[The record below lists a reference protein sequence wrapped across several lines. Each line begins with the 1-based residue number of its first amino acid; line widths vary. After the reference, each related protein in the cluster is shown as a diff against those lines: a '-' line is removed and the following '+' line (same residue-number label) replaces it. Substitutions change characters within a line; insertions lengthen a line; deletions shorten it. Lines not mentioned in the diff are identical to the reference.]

1 MNWHS
6 LAENVLN
13 GHELTHQECI
23 DFLQADSKETLSQ
36 IDAAYMIRHHYYGND
51 VKLNMLINTKSGL
64 CPENCRYCSQSSEST
79 APIEKYKMMTK
90 EEIVKGAQRAAKLGA
105 GTFCIVASGRGPSR
119 HELAIVKE
127 AAREIKET
135 LPLKLCGCLGI
146 LADNQAEE
154 LKEAGIDRYNHN
166 INTSAEFH
174 ENIVSS
180 HTFDDRVGTVEKVKQ
195 AGISPCSGIIIG
207 MGEST
212 ENIIS
217 MMHTLRSLN
226 ADSIPIN
233 FLHVIEGTA
242 FENKTPMTPMWCLRI
257 VALARFILPTKEI
270 RIAGGRELNLR
281 SLQPMALYAANSI
294 FLGDYLTTS
303 GQESEKDL
311 KMIEDLGF
319 TVEKDAFAR
328 SAEDLQKLHN

>member
-1 MNWHS
+1 MNWYS
-6 LAENVLN
+6 LAEDVLN
-13 GHELTHQECI
+13 GNKLTDQDCL
-23 DFLQADSKETLSQ
+23 DFLQADSKETLAQ
-36 IDAAYMIRHHYYGND
+36 LDAAYKIRHHYYGND

-64 CPENCRYCSQSSEST
+64 CPENCRYCSQSSESS
-79 APIEKYKMMTK
+79 APIEKYRMMTK
-90 EEIVKGAQRAAKLGA
+90 DEIVKGAMRAAELGA

-119 HELAIVKE
+119 HELATVKA

-166 INTSAEFH
+166 INTSEEFH
-174 ENIVSS
+174 DNIVST

-195 AGISPCSGIIIG
+195 AGISPCSGVIIG
-207 MGEST
+207 MGESSD
-212 ENIIS
+212 NIIS
-217 MMHTLRSLN
+217 MMRSLHELD
-226 ADSIPIN
+226 ADSVPIN
-233 FLHVIEGTA
+233 FLHAIEGTA

-257 VALARFILPTKEI
+257 VAFARFMLPTKEI

-281 SLQPMALYAANSI
+281 SLQPMAMYAANSI

-303 GQESEKDL
+303 GQEAEKDI

-319 TVEKDAFAR
+319 TIEKDAFTT
-328 SAEDLQKLHN
+328 SAEHFQTSVL

>member
-1 MNWHS
+1 MNWNV

-13 GHELTHQECI
+13 GHQLTDQECL
-23 DFLQADSKETLSQ
+23 DFLQADSKETLAQ
-36 IDAAYMIRHHYYGND
+36 LDAAYKIRHHYYGND

-64 CPENCRYCSQSSEST
+64 CPENCRYCSQSSESN
-79 APIEKYKMMTK
+79 APIEKYRMMTK
-90 EEIVKGAQRAAKLGA
+90 DEIVEGAKRAAELGA

-119 HELAIVKE
+119 HELATVKE

-146 LADNQAEE
+146 LAENQAEE

-166 INTSAEFH
+166 INTSEDFH
-174 ENIVSS
+174 DNIVST

-195 AGISPCSGIIIG
+195 AGISPCSGVIIG
-207 MGEST
+207 MGESLD
-212 ENIIS
+212 NIIS
-217 MMHTLRSLN
+217 MMRSLHSMD
-226 ADSIPIN
+226 ADSVPIN
-233 FLHVIEGTA
+233 FLHAIEGTA
-242 FENKTPMTPMWCLRI
+242 FENKTAMTPMWCLRI
-257 VALARFILPTKEI
+257 VAFARFMLPTKEI

-281 SLQPMALYAANSI
+281 SLQPMAMYAANSI

-303 GQESEKDL
+303 GQEAEKDL

-319 TVEKDAFAR
+319 TIEKDAFAT
-328 SAEDLQKLHN
+328 SAEHFEETVL

>member
-1 MNWHS
+1 MNWNV

-13 GHELTHQECI
+13 GHQLTDQECL
-23 DFLQADSKETLSQ
+23 DFLQADSKETLAQ
-36 IDAAYMIRHHYYGND
+36 LDAAYKIRHHFYGND

-64 CPENCRYCSQSSEST
+64 CPENCRYCSQSSESN
-79 APIEKYKMMTK
+79 APIEKYRMMTK
-90 EEIVKGAQRAAKLGA
+90 DEIVEGAKRAAELGA

-119 HELAIVKE
+119 HELATVKE

-146 LADNQAEE
+146 LAENQAEE

-166 INTSAEFH
+166 INTSEDFH
-174 ENIVSS
+174 DNIVST

-195 AGISPCSGIIIG
+195 AGISPCSGVIIG
-207 MGEST
+207 MGESL

-217 MMHTLRSLN
+217 MMRSLHSLD
-226 ADSIPIN
+226 ADSVPIN
-233 FLHVIEGTA
+233 FLHAIEGTA

-257 VALARFILPTKEI
+257 VAFARFMLPTKEI

-281 SLQPMALYAANSI
+281 SLQPMAMYAANSI

-303 GQESEKDL
+303 GQEAEKDL

-319 TVEKDAFAR
+319 TIEKDAFAT
-328 SAEDLQKLHN
+328 SAEHFETSVL